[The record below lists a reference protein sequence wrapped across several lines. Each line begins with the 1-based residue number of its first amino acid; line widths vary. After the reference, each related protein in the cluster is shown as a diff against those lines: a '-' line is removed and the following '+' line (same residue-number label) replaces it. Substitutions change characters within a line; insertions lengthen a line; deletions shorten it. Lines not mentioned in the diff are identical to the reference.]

1 MLLALAALA
10 CSAPAVSATDDAL
23 TCVAPEAQRIAG
35 GSIDFYARISL
46 ADAVGGDGDT
56 PRIEAMELC
65 GAFSGKQ
72 ICGLMAM
79 GDVSPRPLGHSTGAS
94 SEFDVK
100 FQLVGFTQPAV
111 HEYTLWLRA
120 KSSSAP
126 TDPAPRLA
134 AALSST
140 SVAGDEK

>member
-65 GAFSGKQ
+65 GAFSGKF
-72 ICGLMAM
+72 
-79 GDVSPRPLGHSTGAS
+79 PRVHPRHS
-94 SEFDVK
+94 
-100 FQLVGFTQPAV
+100 
-111 HEYTLWLRA
+111 
-120 KSSSAP
+120 
-126 TDPAPRLA
+126 
-134 AALSST
+134 
-140 SVAGDEK
+140 